1 MIDSNPSKKTVNA
14 RIRDALRAAGVHCS
28 VAELADMIDE
38 DAAGIATRLSQLY
51 RAGEL
56 ERRLGDGG
64 RFEYGIVGADAAR
77 PAPKVKPRR
86 GPPRPITAAR
96 PVRSQPQAAAAKPPP
111 KPAAPPAPQAPSS
124 GTPARAPAAAPVP
137 AQGATRTLPDVV
149 RDFITSGEQQTLQQ
163 RGAVV
168 LGHMHQLAEHAA
180 SEAPPSAVVQ
190 ILRAA
195 RKLRAALEAS

>member
-1 MIDSNPSKKTVNA
+1 MGTMQFPGEGRGPERRDSGVFS
-14 RIRDALRAAGVHCS
+14 LRAW
-28 VAELADMIDE
+28 
-38 DAAGIATRLSQLY
+38 
-51 RAGEL
+51 
-56 ERRLGDGG
+56 
-64 RFEYGIVGADAAR
+64 
-77 PAPKVKPRR
+77 
-86 GPPRPITAAR
+86 
-96 PVRSQPQAAAAKPPP
+96 
-111 KPAAPPAPQAPSS
+111 
-124 GTPARAPAAAPVP
+124 APAAAPVP

-195 RKLRAALEAS
+195 RKLCAALEAS